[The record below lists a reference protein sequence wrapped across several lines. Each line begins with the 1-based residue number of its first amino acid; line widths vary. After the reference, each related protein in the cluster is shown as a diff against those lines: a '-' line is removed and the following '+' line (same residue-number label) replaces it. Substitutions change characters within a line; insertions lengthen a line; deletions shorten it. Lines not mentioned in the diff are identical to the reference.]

1 MHASDTCRNMISRG
15 LIFLLLLLPACTEKG
30 GILRIK
36 GSDTEV
42 NLSVLLCEAF
52 YETNPDMRISVS
64 GGGTGLGIAA
74 LMNNLADIANASR
87 PINEEESELLAKNG
101 LPVDTFLFAWD
112 ALAFVVHQDLP
123 LDTLSVAA
131 LAAIFS
137 GTAANWNS
145 FGLPAK
151 PITIYGRQ
159 NNSGTHG
166 YLRQRLG
173 IVFSSAA
180 REMNGNAQIIE
191 SVKQDASGIG
201 YVGAGYVVQEGKLTG
216 TGYKILYVKE
226 GQATAS
232 SPVRVESVTTGSYPF
247 RRPLYQYIRR
257 EAREKAAPLLEFQR
271 SAKGA
276 AIIRAN
282 GYFPYQDTLT

>member
-1 MHASDTCRNMISRG
+1 MPAGDTCRNMISRG
-15 LIFLLLLLPACTEKG
+15 LIFLLLLLPACTERG

-52 YETNPDMRISVS
+52 YEKNPEMRISVS

-74 LMNNLADIANASR
+74 LMNNLAVIANASR
-87 PINEEESELLAKNG
+87 PINEEESTFLAEAG
-101 LPVDTFLFAWD
+101 IPIDTFLFAWD
-112 ALAFVVHQDLP
+112 ALAFIVHQDLP
-123 LDTLSVAA
+123 LDTLSVQQ

-137 GTAANWNS
+137 GTSDNWS
-145 FGLPAK
+145 RFGLPAK

-180 REMNGNAQIIE
+180 RQMNGNAQIIE
-191 SVKQDASGIG
+191 SVKQDVSGIG

-216 TGYKILYVKE
+216 TGYKILHIKQ
-226 GQATAS
+226 GNAPAS
-232 SPVRVESVTTGSYPF
+232 SPMRVESVTNGSYPF
-247 RRPLYQYIRR
+247 RRPLFQYIQR
-257 EAREKAAPLLEFQR
+257 EAREEVAPLIEFQR

-276 AIIRAN
+276 AILRAN
-282 GYFPYQDTLT
+282 GYFPYQDTL

>member
-1 MHASDTCRNMISRG
+1 MISRG
-15 LIFLLLLLPACTEKG
+15 LIFLLLLLPSCTEKG

-42 NLSVLLCEAF
+42 NLSVLLCEAY

-87 PINEEESELLAKNG
+87 PINEEESELLAKYS

-123 LDTLSVAA
+123 LDTLSVAD

-137 GTAANWNS
+137 GTEANWSS

-166 YLRQRLG
+166 YLR
-173 IVFSSAA
+173 
-180 REMNGNAQIIE
+180 
-191 SVKQDASGIG
+191 
-201 YVGAGYVVQEGKLTG
+201 
-216 TGYKILYVKE
+216 
-226 GQATAS
+226 
-232 SPVRVESVTTGSYPF
+232 
-247 RRPLYQYIRR
+247 
-257 EAREKAAPLLEFQR
+257 
-271 SAKGA
+271 
-276 AIIRAN
+276 
-282 GYFPYQDTLT
+282 

>member
-1 MHASDTCRNMISRG
+1 MISRG
-15 LIFLLLLLPACTEKG
+15 LIFILLLLTACTDKS

-52 YETNPDMRISVS
+52 YKTNPEMRISVS

-87 PINEEESELLAKNG
+87 SMNHEESHLLAEAG
-101 LPVDTFLFAWD
+101 LPIDTFLFAWD

-123 LDTLSVAA
+123 LDSITVEQ
-131 LAAIFS
+131 LAAVFS
-137 GTAANWNS
+137 GSHDNWQKL
-145 FGLPAK
+145 GLPDQ

-191 SVKQDASGIG
+191 SVKQDITGIG

-216 TGYKILYVKE
+216 SGYKILKIKN
-226 GQATAS
+226 GSAPAS
-232 SPVRVESVTTGSYPF
+232 SPVQVESVTNGSYPF

-271 SAKGA
+271 SATGA

-282 GYFPYQDTLT
+282 GYFPYDDAAS